1 MTKART
7 LDQFYQNMA
16 VPEACALGKR
26 LYKKQFYEN
35 GQLNAADK
43 KAFVEDIDEIEWRY
57 TLKPLTINISKLEDE
72 THEYLEIAVLQ
83 VLLNAIE
90 RSARVA
96 AAMQK
101 AIPYPVLI
109 IFVCGD
115 QLAMNVAEKRINRA
129 DSNKIVVEAI
139 HDTGWISLNAP
150 NPLQE
155 AFLTEF
161 SIINFSYRNF
171 FTFYQDMVKRIVAL
185 NCAVHTG
192 HYSLNAATD
201 GKNQDRLKNLLQLEK
216 LELEKSQIRNKLKKE
231 KNLSKQVQW
240 NSQIRQIT
248 DRIEAIKKEI

>member
-1 MTKART
+1 MTTTMT

-16 VPEACALGKR
+16 VPEACDLGKR

-43 KAFVEDIDEIEWRY
+43 KAFVEDIDGIEWRY
-57 TLKPLTINISKLEDE
+57 TLKPSTINIPKLEDE
-72 THEYLEIAVLQ
+72 THEYLEVAVLQ
-83 VLLNAIE
+83 VLLNTIE
-90 RSARVA
+90 RSSRIA

-109 IFVCGD
+109 IFVYGD

-129 DSNKIVVEAI
+129 DSNKIVVETI
-139 HDTGWISLNAP
+139 HDTGWIPFNDP

-155 AFLTEF
+155 AFLKEF
-161 SIINFSYRNF
+161 SIINFSYRDF
-171 FTFYQDMVKRIVAL
+171 FAFYQDMVKRIVAL

-192 HYSLNAATD
+192 HYSLNAEID
-201 GKNQDRLKNLLQLEK
+201 GKNQNRLQGLRQLEK
-216 LELEKSQIRNKLKKE
+216 LELERSQIRNKLKKE

-240 NSQIRQIT
+240 NTQIKQIT
-248 DRIEAIKKEI
+248 DQIETIKKEL

>member
-1 MTKART
+1 
-7 LDQFYQNMA
+7 MA
-16 VPEACALGKR
+16 VPEACGLGKR

-35 GQLNAADK
+35 GQLNSSDK

-57 TLKPLTINISKLEDE
+57 TLKPSTINIPKLEDE

-83 VLLNAIE
+83 VFLNAIE
-90 RSARVA
+90 RSSRIA

-115 QLAMNVAEKRINRA
+115 RLAINVAEKRINRA

-155 AFLTEF
+155 IFLNDF
-161 SIINFSYRNF
+161 SIGNFSYRDF
-171 FTFYQDMVKRIVAL
+171 FAFYQDMVKRIVAL

-192 HYSLNAATD
+192 HYSLETGMD
-201 GKNQDRLKNLLQLEK
+201 GRDQGRVHGLRQVEK

-240 NSQIRQIT
+240 NTQIRQIT
-248 DRIEAIKKEI
+248 DRIEAIKKEM